1 MNLAP
6 EYLRDPMYVTI
17 MMSGEE
23 NLNSRVLRF
32 GAFYGLLIH
41 CKQDKRHGK
50 KLNMELGR
58 LI

>member
-1 MNLAP
+1 
-6 EYLRDPMYVTI
+6 MYVTI